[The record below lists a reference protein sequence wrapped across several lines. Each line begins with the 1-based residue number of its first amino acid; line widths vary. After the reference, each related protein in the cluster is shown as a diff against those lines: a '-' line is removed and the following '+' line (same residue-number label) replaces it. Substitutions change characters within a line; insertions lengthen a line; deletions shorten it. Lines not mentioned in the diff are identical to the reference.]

1 MRRKPEIL
9 APAGDMEKLQMAV
22 LYGADAVYLAGTSFG
37 MRSFAGNFTPE
48 ELPKAVKF
56 AHDHGVRV
64 HVTVNTMPRNDEVA
78 RLPEHLERLND
89 AGVDALILA
98 DLGAFTLAGKYAP
111 KCERHIST
119 QQSIANYECA
129 RAWYDLGAKRVVL
142 AREVSLREIREM
154 RAKIPEELE
163 VETFCHGA
171 MCVSYSGRCLL
182 SNYMTGRDSNRGQCA
197 QPCRWKYHLVEEK
210 RPGEYFEITEDG
222 GTYILNSRD
231 MNMIEHLPELIDA
244 GVTSFKI
251 EGRMKSAYYAA
262 VVTNAYRHA
271 IDDALAGRPLD
282 PLWIEETEKVSHRP
296 YTTGF
301 YYGYPGQHYAEASY
315 TTGADVAAVVESCD
329 DNGEA
334 VLCQRNKFSL
344 GDELE
349 LLTPDGA
356 PVKFTPER
364 MYNAEGE
371 EINDTRHAM
380 MEIHMRLPKYAPRLS
395 IVRKCR

>member
-1 MRRKPEIL
+1 
-9 APAGDMEKLQMAV
+9 MA
-22 LYGADAVYLAGTSFG
+22 LHFGADAVYLAGAQFG
-37 MRSFAGNFTPE
+37 MRAGAENFTPDGIRA
-48 ELPKAVKF
+48 AVQL
-56 AHDHGVRV
+56 AHAQGAAV
-64 HVTVNTMPRNDEVA
+64 HVTCNTLPRDDEMA
-78 RLPEHLERLND
+78 QLPAYLELLDD
-89 AGVDALILA
+89 AGVDAIIAA
-98 DLGAFTLAGKYAP
+98 DLGVITLAKRYAP
-111 KCERHIST
+111 HVALHVST
-119 QQSIANYECA
+119 QFGVVNSAA
-129 RAWYDLGAKRVVL
+129 AAALYDLGVQRVVL
-142 AREVSLREIREM
+142 ARELSLAEIAAI
-154 RAKIPEELE
+154 RAHTPPELE
-163 VETFCHGA
+163 LEAFVHGA
-171 MCVSYSGRCLL
+171 MCVSFSGRCLL
-182 SNYMTGRDSNRGQCA
+182 SNYLTGRDANRGRCA
-197 QPCRWKYHLVEEK
+197 QPCRWKYGLTESK
-210 RPGEYFEITEDG
+210 RPGQVFDITEDAH
-222 GTYILNSRD
+222 GTYIFNSRD
-231 MNMIEHLPELIDA
+231 MCMIDHLPELLAA
-244 GVTSFKI
+244 GITSLKI
-251 EGRMKSAYYAA
+251 EGRTKSAYYVGA
-262 VVTNAYRHA
+262 VTNAYRHA

-356 PVKFTPER
+356 PVKFTPEH

-371 EINDTRHAM
+371 EIVDTRHAM

>member
-1 MRRKPEIL
+1 MDI
-9 APAGDMEKLQMAV
+9 A
-22 LYGADAVYLAGTSFG
+22 YGADAVYLAGRHFG
-37 MRSFAGNFTPE
+37 MRASAVNFSDE
-48 ELPKAVKF
+48 ELVRAVET
-56 AHDHGVRV
+56 AHASGVRV
-64 HVTVNTMPRNDEVA
+64 YVTCNTLPREDELTE
-78 RLPEHLERLND
+78 LPEYLGFLQE
-89 AGVDALILA
+89 AGADALIIA
-98 DLGAFTLAGKYAP
+98 DLGVLELAKKYAP
-111 KCERHIST
+111 RIKKHVST
-119 QQSIANYECA
+119 QLGVINSATANALYA
-129 RAWYDLGAKRVVL
+129 MGADTVVL
-142 AREVSLREIREM
+142 ARETPIEDIKKIRENT
-154 RAKIPEELE
+154 PEELRIE
-163 VETFCHGA
+163 AFVHGA
-171 MCVSYSGRCLL
+171 MCVSFSGRCLL
-182 SNYMTGRDSNRGQCA
+182 SNYLTGRDANRGQCA

-271 IDDALAGRPLD
+271 IDDALAGRPID

-334 VLCQRNKFSL
+334 VLYQRNKFSL

-356 PVKFTPER
+356 PVKFTPEH
-364 MYNAEGE
+364 MYNADGE